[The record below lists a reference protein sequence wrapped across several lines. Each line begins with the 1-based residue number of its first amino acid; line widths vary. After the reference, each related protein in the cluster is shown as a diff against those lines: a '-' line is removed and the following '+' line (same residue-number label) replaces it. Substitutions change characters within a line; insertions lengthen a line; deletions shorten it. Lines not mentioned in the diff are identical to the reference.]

1 MQFRSLENNVGNDT
15 GAVASRYDNILFN
28 LVNKAVE
35 LDGSNIVLQVN
46 FGLVYAQSTSDW
58 GLSLGDDTLFNLNSD
73 NAKFSFER
81 LYIGTCGGR
90 AFTVGAGKGGELSIG
105 DLYINAYGARSEGQS
120 AIYID
125 TGAKVKIGTYTIK
138 KAATSGAYFS
148 GDGASALV
156 TGSKRTKG
164 DFHKINACK
173 F

>member
-81 LYIGTCGGR
+81 LYIGTRGGR

-138 KAATSGAYFS
+138 KPQHPVLIFQEMAQALWSLVQKELKYFS
-148 GDGASALV
+148 PYLM
-156 TGSKRTKG
+156 R
-164 DFHKINACK
+164 FR
-173 F
+173 